1 MTATS
6 IIGRYVG
13 VAIAVPDLTSAV
25 KQYSRLGFVLS
36 DLSYRTEWGAKVATF
51 GFDDGSYL
59 ELISGVDTSKDNG
72 AAIAAFVERFGART
86 YLSCYDVE
94 DIGEAYSRTREVGID
109 IVGPPQLAPES
120 VGERAEML
128 WLKPAAMGGAFTQ
141 LLQLHDGPR
150 KFEKTTPGTRPFTQV
165 LVASDANSTLA
176 TLTGLGAIANPSYD
190 VPEWGLRATVFELAG
205 GTNVEITVPTDTTRP
220 QGAALQRAL
229 DSGRSGHYMTTFE
242 VEDVDLLADRFAAD
256 GVETLG
262 PPTDSPTQSPWGP
275 CRQLWVHP
283 SESPGTFVQFLT
295 RLSQSAEP
303 HS

>member
-1 MTATS
+1 MTASS

-59 ELISGVDTSKDNG
+59 ELISGVDSSKRNG

-86 YLSCYDVE
+86 YLSCYDVD
-94 DIGEAYSRTREVGID
+94 DIGAAYDRVREARINVL
-109 IVGPPQLAPES
+109 GPPQLAPES

-150 KFEKTTPGTRPFTQV
+150 KFEKTTPTTRPFTQV
-165 LVASDANSTLA
+165 LVASDFDPIVA
-176 TLTGLGAIANPSYD
+176 TLTGLCAIANPPYD
-190 VPEWGLRATVFELAG
+190 VPEWGLSATVFELAG
-205 GTNVEITVPTDTTRP
+205 DTNIEISVPTDTTRP

-242 VEDVDLLADRFAAD
+242 VDDVDLLAERFATA
-256 GVETLG
+256 GVKTLG
-262 PPTDSPTQSPWGP
+262 PPTDSPMQSPWGP

-283 SESPGTFVQFLT
+283 AESPGTFIQFLT
-295 RLSQSAEP
+295 RLSRLAEP

>member
-36 DLSYRTEWGAKVATF
+36 DRSHRNEWGAEVATF
-51 GFDDGSYL
+51 GFADGSYL
-59 ELISGVDTSKDNG
+59 ELISGVDTSKRNG
-72 AAIAAFVERFGART
+72 AAIATFVERFGART
-86 YLSCYDVE
+86 YLSCFDVD
-94 DIGEAYSRTREVGID
+94 DIGAAYDRARAARID

-141 LLQLHDGPR
+141 LLQLHHGPR

-165 LVASDANSTLA
+165 LVASDVDSTLV
-176 TLTGLGAIANPSYD
+176 TLTALGASANPSYD
-190 VPEWGLRATVFELAG
+190 VPDWGLRATVFELPG
-205 GTNVEITVPTDTTRP
+205 DTNVEIVVPTDTARP
-220 QGAALQRAL
+220 RGAALQRAL
-229 DSGRSGHYMTTFE
+229 DSGRPGHYMTTFE
-242 VEDVDLLADRFAAD
+242 VDDVDLLAERFAAD

-262 PPTDSPTQSPWGP
+262 PPTDSPVQSPWGK

-283 SESPGTFVQFLT
+283 AESPGTFVQFLT
-295 RLSQSAEP
+295 RLSRPAEP
-303 HS
+303 YS

>member
-1 MTATS
+1 MTSTS

-13 VAIAVPDLTSAV
+13 LAIAVPDLTAAV

-36 DLSYRTEWGAKVATF
+36 DLAYRTEWGAKVATF

-59 ELISGVDTSKDNG
+59 ELISGVDTSKRNG

-86 YLSCYDVE
+86 YLSCYDVA
-94 DIGEAYSRTREVGID
+94 DIGAAYDRVREARID
-109 IVGPPQLAPES
+109 VLGPPQLAPES

-165 LVASDANSTLA
+165 LVASDADSALA

-190 VPEWGLRATVFELAG
+190 VPEWGLSATVFELAG
-205 GTNVEITVPTDTTRP
+205 DTNVEITVPTDTTQP

-229 DSGRSGHYMTTFE
+229 DSGRAGHYMTTFE
-242 VEDVDLLADRFAAD
+242 VDDVDLLAERFATA
-256 GVETLG
+256 GVKTLG

-283 SESPGTFVQFLT
+283 AESPGTFVQFLT
-295 RLSQSAEP
+295 RLSSSAEP